1 MVARRDA
8 GELGEDLD
16 RPRVEDGDVVSKGD
30 AIATIEAMKM
40 ESSVKAPRDGQI
52 SLAAQQ
58 GERVK
63 ANAAIATI
71 S

>member
-1 MVARRDA
+1 
-8 GELGEDLD
+8 
-16 RPRVEDGDVVSKGD
+16 
-30 AIATIEAMKM
+30 MKM
-40 ESSVKAPRDGQI
+40 ESQIKAPRDGQI

-63 ANAAIATI
+63 ANATIATI